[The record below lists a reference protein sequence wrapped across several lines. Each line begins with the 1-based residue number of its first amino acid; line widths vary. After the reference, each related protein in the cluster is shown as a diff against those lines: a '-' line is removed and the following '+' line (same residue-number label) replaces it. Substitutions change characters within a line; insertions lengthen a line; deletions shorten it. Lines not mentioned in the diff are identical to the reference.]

1 MNYLIS
7 FSTFILLLFFLQ
19 SCSES
24 PDQSLGQEIIFED
37 QEIFTRSTTRKIES
51 NYYHLNSLAAFE
63 RGKSKLNLEQV
74 ANWSEKEISL
84 VVLYESSAPWASVF
98 AVGKYN
104 KTGDDQLNDLLSH
117 YDLTI
122 IEQFEIDATNEG
134 IVLEGNSG
142 IQEPLEVARKLSLVD
157 FVMMVE
163 VKEVPSAQPVYE
175 ETAEN

>member
-1 MNYLIS
+1 MKYFCSLSIA
-7 FSTFILLLFFLQ
+7 TLLLLFLQ
-19 SCSES
+19 SCSET
-24 PDQSLGQEIIFED
+24 PDQSIGLEIILED

-51 NYYHLNSLAAFE
+51 NYYHLNNLAAFE
-63 RGKSKLNLEQV
+63 RGKSNINLEQV

-104 KTGDDQLNDLLSH
+104 TTGDDQLNELLSH

-142 IQEPLEVARKLSLVD
+142 IEEPLEVARKLSLVD

-163 VKEVPSAQPVYE
+163 VKEVPSAQPLYE